1 MCSFLCYSVVMDR
14 LLELRQAIDGLAALE
29 TAALSDDE
37 LGELIVGLH
46 RESARLTA
54 CATRVTAAFDGRR
67 AWRDDGSRSLGAWLQ
82 QHCHTSRRGSRAQAA
97 RAKHVRLMPHSAAAL
112 AAGDIDDQ
120 HVGVLMGLAGSAR
133 KVIADAFPEAE
144 ATLVECA
151 KTLDFEAFVAACR
164 HWEIVVD
171 PDGEEAQAADDVE
184 ARRLHLSETFRGNVV
199 LDGQLDPIS
208 GAIVS
213 EQLRRIERELFRSDR
228 ADAKAIWG
236 ESTRV
241 EHLARTA
248 AQRRADALVEMATRS
263 ATAPADGRR
272 PKPLFVFH
280 VGYESS
286 ARRMLELANGTV
298 VAPGQLLPYL
308 SEAEFERVVWG
319 PGDRVLT
326 LSKRARFFAGG
337 LRQAVKHR
345 DRRCTA
351 PGCRVPADDCDIDHV
366 QPWAHGGETTQDNAR
381 CRCDHHNRHLAK
393 PSHSPPSQ
401 SPLSHSPP

>member
-1 MCSFLCYSVVMDR
+1 MDR
-14 LLELRQAIDGLAALE
+14 LLELRQAIDGLVALE
-29 TAALSDDE
+29 TVALSDDE

-46 RESARLTA
+46 REAARLTA

-67 AWRDDGSRSLGAWLQ
+67 AWREDGSRSLGAWLQ
-82 QHCHTSRRGSRAQAA
+82 RHCHTSRRESRVQAA
-97 RAKHVRLMPHSAAAL
+97 RAKHVRLMPHTAAAL
-112 AAGDIDDQ
+112 AAGEIDDQ

-133 KVIADAFPEAE
+133 KIIADAFPEAE

-151 KTLDFEAFVAACR
+151 KTLDFEDFVAACR
-164 HWEIVVD
+164 HWESVVD
-171 PDGEEAQAADDVE
+171 ADGEEAQAADDLE

-213 EQLRRIERELFRSDR
+213 EELGRIERELFRSDW
-228 ADAKAIWG
+228 ADARAVWG
-236 ESTRV
+236 ASTRV

-248 AQRRADALVEMATRS
+248 AQRRADALVEMARRS
-263 ATAPADGRR
+263 AIAPADGRA
-272 PKPLFVFH
+272 PMPLFVVH
-280 VGYESS
+280 IGYESS

-319 PGDRVLT
+319 PEDRILT
-326 LSKRARFFAGG
+326 LSKRARFFTGG

-351 PGCRVPADDCDIDHV
+351 PGCRVPAEDCDIDHV
-366 QPWAHGGETTQDNAR
+366 EPWAHGGETTQDNAR
-381 CRCDHHNRHLAK
+381 CRCGHHNRHRVD
-393 PSHSPPSQ
+393 PSHPP
-401 SPLSHSPP
+401 P